1 MDGNKVVLPY
11 DSEAERMLARV
22 TLMRFG
28 VPERV
33 LDRSVPVG
41 ADE

>member
-1 MDGNKVVLPY
+1 MAGKKVVLPY
-11 DSEAERMLARV
+11 DSKAEFMLARV

-33 LDRSVPVG
+33 LDKHLPVDG
-41 ADE
+41 